1 MDRSVNPSDIIRR
14 YGGEFTGGAS
24 RYAWGVGHVNVR
36 PAASHD
42 IPPLLGLVRRYWE
55 FEGIAGFT
63 ALRIELVL
71 QRLLAEP
78 RLGAIWVAESD
89 ARLVG
94 YLIAVL
100 VLSVEHHGFMGEI
113 DEFFVVPE
121 ARASGIGTQLLAA
134 AETALAV
141 RGCVRLQLQLGVA
154 NSAARAF
161 YQHRGYTTRAGY
173 ELLDKPLG
181 RAG

>member
-1 MDRSVNPSDIIRR
+1 MDQPVNPSDIIRR
-14 YGGEFTGGAS
+14 YGGEFTGGPS
-24 RYAWGVGHVNVR
+24 RYAWGVGQVNVR

-89 ARLVG
+89 ALLVG

-134 AETALAV
+134 AEPAIAV
-141 RGCVRLQLQLGVA
+141 RGRVRLPLPLGGA
-154 NSAARAF
+154 HSGARAF
-161 YQHRGYTTRAGY
+161 YQHRGYTARAGY
-173 ELLDKPLG
+173 ELLDKPLST
-181 RAG
+181 RA

>member
-1 MDRSVNPSDIIRR
+1 MDQPLNPSDIIRH
-14 YGGEFTGGAS
+14 YGGEFTGGPS
-24 RYAWGVGHVNVR
+24 RYAWGVGQVNVR

-134 AETALAV
+134 AETALAA

-161 YQHRGYTTRAGY
+161 YQRRGYTARAGY
-173 ELLDKPLG
+173 ELLEKPLG
-181 RAG
+181 AHA

>member
-1 MDRSVNPSDIIRR
+1 M
-14 YGGEFTGGAS
+14 
-24 RYAWGVGHVNVR
+24 NVR
-36 PAASHD
+36 PAASND
-42 IPPLLGLVRRYWE
+42 IPPLLALVRRYWE
-55 FEGIAGFT
+55 FEGIADFT

-89 ARLVG
+89 AGLVG
-94 YLIAVL
+94 YLVAVL

-134 AETALAV
+134 AETALAT
-141 RGCVRLQLQLGVA
+141 RGCVRLQLQLGAA
-154 NSAARAF
+154 NAAARAF
-161 YQHRGYTTRAGY
+161 YQRRGYTVRAGY

-181 RAG
+181 AHP